1 MLEPKGPGPRVT
13 ASTAKVRTEGRT
25 TPAGLRRRPAAPT
38 PQIDLTATVV
48 GATAGEAI
56 SLALRSTIERLVEQ
70 MALVKLASGPE
81 AIHQARVA
89 TRRLRSDLRTF
100 EVLFDKEAMAGV
112 RGELGWLGDLLGA
125 VRDADILTARLEP
138 SLDTAEP
145 TADQKQI
152 LGQLS
157 RQKSRAQMDLL
168 TAMNEAR
175 YAALVDSV
183 TRLAK
188 DPPLSDVAGA
198 PADEFLP
205 MIVQGTWRKLSR
217 AVKKLD
223 KHPDDSRL
231 HAVRIEA
238 KRCRYAAEAA
248 APAVGVE
255 AARFA
260 EAVSALQQTLGDF
273 NDAVVSAAWLTD
285 ASSQMSPSTAFL
297 AGALHEA
304 QNGLARKARRR
315 WPAAWKQLDQ
325 KKMYGWLEV
334 A

>member
-1 MLEPKGPGPRVT
+1 MLEPKGPRPRLAAIPPPPRTGGP
-13 ASTAKVRTEGRT
+13 S
-25 TPAGLRRRPAAPT
+25 TPATPRRRPAQTVPE
-38 PQIDLTATVV
+38 IDLTATVV
-48 GATAGEAI
+48 GPTAGEAI
-56 SLALRSTIERLVEQ
+56 SLALRATIERLVE
-70 MALVKLASGPE
+70 
-81 AIHQARVA
+81 H
-89 TRRLRSDLRTF
+89 TF
-100 EVLFDKEAMAGV
+100 EVLFDAEAVASV
-112 RGELGWLGDLLGA
+112 RRELGWLGDLLGT
-125 VRDADILTARLEP
+125 VRDADILQARLGPFLDAGEP
-138 SLDTAEP
+138 ND
-145 TADQKQI
+145 DQKQI

-175 YAALVDSV
+175 YAALVDAV

-205 MIVQGTWRKLSR
+205 MIVKGTWRRLSR

-223 KHPDDSRL
+223 KHPDDARL

-238 KRCRYAAEAA
+238 KRCRYAAEAS
-248 APAVGVE
+248 APAVGVD

-304 QNGLARKARRR
+304 QNGFARKARRR
-315 WPAAWKQLDQ
+315 WPAAWKQLHQ
-325 KKMYGWLEV
+325 KKMYGWLDV

>member
-1 MLEPKGPGPRVT
+1 MLEPKGPRPRLAASPPQRTGGGT
-13 ASTAKVRTEGRT
+13 A
-25 TPAGLRRRPAAPT
+25 PAAPRRRPT
-38 PQIDLTATVV
+38 QTVPQIDLTATVV
-48 GATAGEAI
+48 GPTAGEAI
-56 SLALRSTIERLVEQ
+56 SLALRATIERLVEQ

-81 AIHQARVA
+81 AVHQARVA
-89 TRRLRSDLRTF
+89 TRRLRSDTRTF
-100 EVLFDKEAMAGV
+100 QVLFDSEAIAGV
-112 RGELGWLGDLLGA
+112 RDELGWLGDLLGA
-125 VRDADILTARLEP
+125 VRDADILRARLEP
-138 SLDTAEP
+138 SLAVGEP
-145 TADQKQI
+145 NDDQKEI
-152 LGQLS
+152 LQQLS
-157 RQKSRAQMDLL
+157 RQKSKAQMDLL

-175 YAALVDSV
+175 YAGLVDSV

-188 DPPLSDVAGA
+188 DPPLSDVAAA

-205 MIVQGTWRKLSR
+205 MIVKGTWRKLRR
-217 AVKKLD
+217 AVNRLD
-223 KHPDDSRL
+223 KHPDDPSL

-248 APAVGVE
+248 APTVGAD

-260 EAVSALQQTLGDF
+260 VAVSALQQTLGDF
-273 NDAVVSAAWLTD
+273 NDAVVSAAWLTN
-285 ASSQMSPSTAFL
+285 ASRQVAPSTAFL

-325 KKMYGWLEV
+325 KKMYAWLAV

>member
-1 MLEPKGPGPRVT
+1 MLEPKGPRPRLAAIPPPPRTGGP
-13 ASTAKVRTEGRT
+13 S
-25 TPAGLRRRPAAPT
+25 TPATPRRRPAQTVPE
-38 PQIDLTATVV
+38 IDLTATVV
-48 GATAGEAI
+48 GPTAGEAI
-56 SLALRSTIERLVEQ
+56 SLALRATIERLVEQ
-70 MALVKLASGPE
+70 MALVKLAAGPE

-100 EVLFDKEAMAGV
+100 EVLFDAEAVASV
-112 RGELGWLGDLLGA
+112 RRELGWLGDLLGT
-125 VRDADILTARLEP
+125 VRDADILQARLGPFLDAGEP
-138 SLDTAEP
+138 ND
-145 TADQKQI
+145 DQKQI

-175 YAALVDSV
+175 YAALVDAV

-198 PADEFLP
+198 PADEFMP
-205 MIVQGTWRKLSR
+205 MIVKGTWRKLSR

-223 KHPDDSRL
+223 KHPDDARL

-248 APAVGVE
+248 AQAVGVD

-315 WPAAWKQLDQ
+315 WPAAWKRLDQ
-325 KKMYGWLEV
+325 KKMYAWLNV